1 MFYVDIKI
9 RFSNMKE
16 NYIADKAL
24 AGFKALYQ
32 DTSSPKR
39 RRIFFKLSK
48 L

>member
-1 MFYVDIKI
+1 
-9 RFSNMKE
+9 MKE

-24 AGFKALYQ
+24 TGFKTLYQ